1 MVHCYVFVRMVALVT
16 MFEDVRKLQFF
27 LDALSGD
34 NPFTEAVEV
43 PSDAR
48 DAMEW
53 CAERSTDNIMQERE
67 NMISWIE
74 SEGRRLQSVCELLSF
89 FKFMHYFC

>member
-1 MVHCYVFVRMVALVT
+1 MMVHCYMFVRIVALVT
-16 MFEDVRKLQFF
+16 MLEDVRKLQFF
-27 LDALSGD
+27 LEALNGD

-43 PSDAR
+43 PSDVK

-53 CAERSTDNIMQERE
+53 CAQRSTDNVMQGRE

-74 SEGRRLQSVCELLSF
+74 HEGRRLQSVCELLSF
-89 FKFMHYFC
+89 I